1 MEYKINKPYPKIEGI
16 ECNEEYGLMIL
27 DNVGGM
33 ISEMSAVSQYLYDHT
48 IATSDFLELKKTFI
62 NISMVEMHHLNIFME
77 LALKLG
83 VDPRLWSCQN
93 DQCYYWSPSY
103 LNYPNQLDN
112 VLQTAI
118 DNEYQAINKYM
129 YQSQVIR
136 DSQIIAILKR
146 IIEDEQLHVKILEE
160 WKTKLVR

>member
-1 MEYKINKPYPKIEGI
+1 MEYKINKPYPKVEGI

-33 ISEMSAVSQYLYDHT
+33 NSEMSAVSQYLYDHT
-48 IATSDFLELKKTFI
+48 IITKDFLELKKTFI

-77 LALKLG
+77 LALQLG
-83 VDPRLWSCQN
+83 VDPRLWSQYD
-93 DQCYYWSPSY
+93 DQCFYWSPSY

-118 DNEYQAINKYM
+118 DNECQAINKYM
-129 YQSQVIR
+129 YQC
-136 DSQIIAILKR
+136 QIIKDPRIVAILKR
-146 IIEDEQLHVKILEE
+146 IIEDEKLHVKILKE
-160 WKTKLVR
+160 WETKLVR